1 MNVHR
6 PRQGGKLCAMTD
18 NITKNQY
25 DELSRQIVQLY
36 EYMERIKSEIA
47 AVKHPNAPVDHFNK
61 AADQLAAIVQATE
74 DATNTIMEATE
85 ATSGIAEVL
94 KDKIRIDEVDDELD
108 HIIENSNKVFEACT
122 FQDITGQRISKI
134 VKTMNLLEG
143 TLSSLVVIIGK
154 DSIAALPVQAEEKLK
169 DGDVVMD
176 GPALEGEESVSQADI
191 DALFD

>member
-1 MNVHR
+1 
-6 PRQGGKLCAMTD
+6 MTD
-18 NITKNQY
+18 NNFTHAQY

-47 AVKHPNAPVDHFNK
+47 TVKHPNAPVDHFNK
-61 AADQLAAIVQATE
+61 VADQLNAIVGATE

-85 ATSGIAEVL
+85 ATSNIAESL
-94 KDKIRIDEVDDELD
+94 KDRIRIGEVTDDLD
-108 HIIENSNKVFEACT
+108 KIVEHTNKVFEACT

-143 TLSSLVVIIGK
+143 TLSSLVVIIGS
-154 DSIAALPVQAEEKLK
+154 DSIAALPVKGEEKP
-169 DGDVVMD
+169 DGDDVPMD

-191 DALFD
+191 DAMFD

>member
-1 MNVHR
+1 MS
-6 PRQGGKLCAMTD
+6 D
-18 NITKNQY
+18 NITKAQY

-61 AADQLAAIVQATE
+61 AADQLDAIVQATE
-74 DATNTIMEATE
+74 EATNTIMEATE
-85 ATSGIAEVL
+85 ETNAIAEGL
-94 KDKIRIDEVDDELD
+94 KEKIHLGETDTDFDKT
-108 HIIENSNKVFEACT
+108 IENSNKVFEACT

-154 DSIAALPVQAEEKLK
+154 DSIAALPVAEEKK
-169 DGDVVMD
+169 EESGGVIMD
-176 GPALEGEESVSQADI
+176 GPALEGDQTVSQADI